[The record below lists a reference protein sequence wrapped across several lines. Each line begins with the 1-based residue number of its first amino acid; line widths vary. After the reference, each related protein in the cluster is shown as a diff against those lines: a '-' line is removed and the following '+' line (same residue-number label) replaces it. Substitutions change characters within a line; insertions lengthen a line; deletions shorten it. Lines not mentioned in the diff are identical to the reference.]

1 MTAVAVEIAPIHPPS
16 EPDVEIMLIEDV
28 DAFAV
33 ATTPGCGDDNPYN

>member
-16 EPDVEIMLIEDV
+16 ESDEEITLIDDV

-33 ATTPGCGDDNPYN
+33 ASTPGCGDDNPYN